1 MPSFHIP
8 KQTDR
13 ALLTALNAIR
23 DDVFGEDPDYQIRL
37 RTADAPAGQD
47 VILPRGEQN
56 EAVEEVLT
64 VESHVMPQMTLRGPG
79 KHVAISIERKPSFYD
94 DVNVAHDQN
103 WINALPEQDRP
114 SLSIKLIASARKH
127 LMAVGFD
134 GALAGTSDSEWGRY
148 RNAQTAI
155 LQGLQETQRMILQE
169 FTRKSL
175 EMEATSKSRTEAR
188 EAELQK
194 HYETL
199 QEQLNQKHNL
209 EFQRLATREAQI
221 EASEKN
227 FNTKEARYVARS
239 EQQKQIE
246 QIRGWLEGWSLTRG
260 TQDKRRVVIIA
271 YCLAALFTG
280 AITIWFSRESMAVVT
295 ASAPQLAWWQ
305 WLLLGIKSVF
315 PLAAFITIVV
325 AFIRWST
332 DWAKQHADEEFR
344 NRARILDIGR
354 TAWLLEAV
362 RDAQDNNKE
371 LPPDLV
377 KELSRNLFAYV
388 APDGSDLHPQ
398 AVSDMMMHGLNSL
411 RVKTSDGSEIEAK
424 RGKG

>member
-1 MPSFHIP
+1 MPSFQIP

-23 DDVFGEDPDYQIRL
+23 EDVFGEDTDYQIRL
-37 RTADAPAGQD
+37 RTTEGPAGQD
-47 VILPRGEQN
+47 VILPKGEKT
-56 EAVEEVLT
+56 EVVDEVLA
-64 VESHVMPQMTLRGPG
+64 VESHVMPHITLRGPG
-79 KHVAISIERKPSFYD
+79 KHIAISIDRKLSFYD

-103 WINALPEQDRP
+103 WLNALAEQDRH
-114 SLSIKLIASARKH
+114 SLSIRIIASARKH
-127 LMAVGFD
+127 LMAIGFD
-134 GALAGTSDSEWGRY
+134 GALAGTSDSEWGQY
-148 RNAQTAI
+148 RNAQTAV
-155 LQGLQETQRMILQE
+155 LQGLQETQRTILQE

-175 EMEATSKSRTEAR
+175 EMEASSKSRMEER

-199 QEQLNQKHNL
+199 QEQLNQKYNL
-209 EFQRLATREAQI
+209 ESERLAAREEQI
-221 EASEKN
+221 KASEKN

-246 QIRGWLEGWSLTRG
+246 QIRSWLEGWSLTRG
-260 TQDKRRVVIIA
+260 TQEKRRVVIIA
-271 YCLAALFTG
+271 YVIAAAFTG
-280 AITIWFSRESMAVVT
+280 AITVWFSRESMAVVT

-305 WLLLGIKSVF
+305 WLLLGIKSLF
-315 PLAAFITIVV
+315 PLAAFITIVI

-344 NRARILDIGR
+344 NRSRILDIGR

-398 AVSDMMMHGLNSL
+398 AVSDMMMQGLNSL